1 MQCKRSKKEPG
12 LLPLYFKK
20 IGLLVMILAFIPAI
34 IVKSV
39 NVELVQTQKE
49 IFRVLT
55 LNAFILGLL
64 FVAWSRDKVEDEM
77 TVSIRLKAMSW
88 TFTWAVLY
96 FIITPFIAL
105 LFKDLIVRLTGQLV
119 VMSMLFVY
127 LTIYYLQKLSR

>member
-96 FIITPFIAL
+96 VIITPFIAL

>member
-1 MQCKRSKKEPG
+1 MQCKRSKKEPV

-34 IVKSV
+34 IVKSM

-49 IFRVLT
+49 IFRDFT
-55 LNAFILGLL
+55 FNSFILGLL

-88 TFTWAVLY
+88 TFIWAVLY
-96 FIITPFIAL
+96 VIITPFIAF
-105 LFKDLIVRLTGQLV
+105 LFKDLNVRLTGQQV

-127 LTIYYLQKLSR
+127 LTMYYLQKLGR

>member
-49 IFRVLT
+49 IFRILT

-88 TFTWAVLY
+88 TFSWAVLY

>member
-88 TFTWAVLY
+88 TFSWAVLY